1 MQRDFQALEKRRL
14 AAVKLFSKELNNS
27 EISRLLQVC
36 NQTVCRWRKQ
46 YAAGGKSALEKVGR
60 AGRKPLVGG
69 DDQQRLVE
77 LLQQG
82 PERWGF
88 ETRNAFLCVLGRGS
102 RLGPRAISEHAE
114 TADFGAL
121 VTLWLVLFA
130 PYKKRPGPTIHLGG
144 LGILTNFR
152 TFLEGLSPAAPEVEY
167 GCSIQVHPRRADAR
181 NRRLSGGMCRCSRRA
196 WLGRCQRAPHSTRS
210 FFEGC
215 SRRNSEPLAP
225 RCCEITDL
233 PRSQDCQEVLM
244 SE

>member
-82 PERWGF
+82 PERW
-88 ETRNAFLCVLGRGS
+88 
-102 RLGPRAISEHAE
+102 
-114 TADFGAL
+114 AL
-121 VTLWLVLFA
+121 RQGTPFYASSGGVQGWDPEQSVSTL
-130 PYKKRPGPTIHLGG
+130 KRPTSERSSRYGLYFSHLIKKG
-144 LGILTNFR
+144 R
-152 TFLEGLSPAAPEVEY
+152 V
-167 GCSIQVHPRRADAR
+167 RRFIWVVW
-181 NRRLSGGMCRCSRRA
+181 G
-196 WLGRCQRAPHSTRS
+196 
-210 FFEGC
+210 F
-215 SRRNSEPLAP
+215 
-225 RCCEITDL
+225 
-233 PRSQDCQEVLM
+233 
-244 SE
+244 